1 MGIAVSSND
10 DHPPRKRLGCLRVV
24 EGQHRHGCLHAVEGR
39 HRHGYRRIID

>member
-24 EGQHRHGCLHAVEGR
+24 GQHRHGCLHAVEGR